1 MSQIED
7 NQTAAGSVDDIV
19 NFNLI
24 FPLLQ
29 SYPVKFLTT
38 CDTMDAF
45 TAGPCFFKSCC
56 QLLVVTDTKGT
67 EEDECQRGNTE
78 QFQILLKAGPTR

>member
-1 MSQIED
+1 
-7 NQTAAGSVDDIV
+7 
-19 NFNLI
+19 
-24 FPLLQ
+24 
-29 SYPVKFLTT
+29 
-38 CDTMDAF
+38 MDAF

>member
-24 FPLLQ
+24 FPLLK

-45 TAGPCFFKSCC
+45 TAGPYFLKSCC
-56 QLLVVTDTKGT
+56 QLLVVT
-67 EEDECQRGNTE
+67 
-78 QFQILLKAGPTR
+78 QIQKVPKKMNVSKETLM

>member
-56 QLLVVTDTKGT
+56 QLLVVTQIQKVPKKMNVS
-67 EEDECQRGNTE
+67 EETLNN
-78 QFQILLKAGPTR
+78 FKYF

>member
-24 FPLLQ
+24 FPLLK

-56 QLLVVTDTKGT
+56 QLLVVTQIQKLPKKMNVS
-67 EEDECQRGNTE
+67 EET
-78 QFQILLKAGPTR
+78 LM

>member
-56 QLLVVTDTKGT
+56 QLLVVTQIQKLPKKMNVS
-67 EEDECQRGNTE
+67 EET
-78 QFQILLKAGPTR
+78 LM

>member
-24 FPLLQ
+24 FPLLK

-56 QLLVVTDTKGT
+56 QLLVVT
-67 EEDECQRGNTE
+67 
-78 QFQILLKAGPTR
+78 QIQKVLKKTNVSKQTLM